1 MGEKISVLRTFFN
14 FDGSFFYKDIRA
26 TPLKKRNFQVPDNNA
41 FESLQD
47 YQKSQIHN
55 GITRFII
62 LFFNRIEKMKNFR
75 KEIKKLRFVNF

>member
-41 FESLQD
+41 SKGWQD
-47 YQKSQIHN
+47 CIARRKSENQIHFC
-55 GITRFII
+55 IKLIQ
-62 LFFNRIEKMKNFR
+62 KKN
-75 KEIKKLRFVNF
+75 